1 MIPLGQKEKRSSVG
15 AVDSPSTSRSRISYP
30 SFSVNDIVLPLGPKD
45 VGKTISAMVTLK
57 VNKAGAEIEEYGP
70 TPGKKIYKAAFSVLG
85 IDLGKKAIDPKTMSS
100 GDLDELEEMEHKN
113 LSGLK
118 YK

>member
-57 VNKAGAEIEEYGP
+57 VNKAGAEIEEY
-70 TPGKKIYKAAFSVLG
+70 
-85 IDLGKKAIDPKTMSS
+85 
-100 GDLDELEEMEHKN
+100 
-113 LSGLK
+113 
-118 YK
+118 

>member
-15 AVDSPSTSRSRISYP
+15 AVDSPSRPRVSYP
-30 SFSVNDIVLPLGPKD
+30 SFQVNDIVLPLGPTD
-45 VGKTISAMVTLK
+45 VGKTITAMVTLK
-57 VNKAGAEIEEYGP
+57 VNKAGAEIEEYSS

-85 IDLGKKAIDPKTMSS
+85 IDLGKKKIDPKTMSS
-100 GDLDELEEMEHKN
+100 DDLDELEAMEHKN